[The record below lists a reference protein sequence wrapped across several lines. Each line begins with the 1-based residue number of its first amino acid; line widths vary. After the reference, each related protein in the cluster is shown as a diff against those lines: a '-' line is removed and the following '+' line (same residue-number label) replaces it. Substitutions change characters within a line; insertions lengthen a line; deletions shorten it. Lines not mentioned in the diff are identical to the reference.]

1 VVRIGLII
9 LLLAVVFYFV
19 VRESKPTI
27 DTFMA
32 TDVSQLLAKPGEFDG
47 RFVTVKGTV
56 QESAAVM
63 GVGGYR
69 LSQGP
74 SEIYILS
81 SHGIPPTGA
90 QVTVSGTFKQALALG
105 GLQYAVIVE
114 RK

>member
-1 VVRIGLII
+1 
-9 LLLAVVFYFV
+9 
-19 VRESKPTI
+19 
-27 DTFMA
+27 MA
-32 TDVSQLLAKPGEFDG
+32 TEVSQLLANPGEFDG

-69 LSQGP
+69 LRQGP

-81 SHGIPPTGA
+81 SHGIPSTGT